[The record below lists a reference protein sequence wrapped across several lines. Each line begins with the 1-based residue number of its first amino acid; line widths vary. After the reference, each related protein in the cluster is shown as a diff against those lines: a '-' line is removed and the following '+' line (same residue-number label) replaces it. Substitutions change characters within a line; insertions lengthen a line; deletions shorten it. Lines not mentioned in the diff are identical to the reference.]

1 MAEIRIVTPLTWA
14 TAPKWLTPEQAA
26 FLSGHSMDYV
36 QWMIDD
42 DAVDLDDNGLI
53 EKRSLWNFQESLAL
67 VLNWDK

>member
-1 MAEIRIVTPLTWA
+1 MAEIRIVTPLTGA
-14 TAPKWLTPEQAA
+14 TAPKWLTPEQAS
-26 FLSGHSMDYV
+26 FLSGHSPDYV

-42 DAVDLDDNGLI
+42 DAVDLDEDGLI